1 MIPDP
6 FNFLCSDAE
15 CGDIENISQAFKHKI
30 KTGHDVYQFVMVDGE
45 AQLVA
50 MIDDD
55 TVKDSTAPQPDIKRE
70 SGSQSFVIIGPLP
83 ETRKRGKQ
91 Q

>member
-15 CGDIENISQAFKHKI
+15 CGDIENISQAFKHKT
-30 KTGHDVYQFVMVDGE
+30 KTGHDVYQFVMVDGK

-55 TVKDSTAPQPDIKRE
+55 TVKDSTAPQP
-70 SGSQSFVIIGPLP
+70 
-83 ETRKRGKQ
+83 ETQKGGI
-91 Q
+91 